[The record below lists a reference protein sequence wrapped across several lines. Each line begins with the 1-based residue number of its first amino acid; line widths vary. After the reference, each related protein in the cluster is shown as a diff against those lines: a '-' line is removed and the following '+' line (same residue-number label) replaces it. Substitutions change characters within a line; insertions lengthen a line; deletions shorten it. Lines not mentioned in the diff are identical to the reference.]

1 MGTKYDLERTLPV
14 RPSDRRELK
23 QELEWMVFKKEKNQ
37 KPNEQGTI
45 NR

>member
-1 MGTKYDLERTLPV
+1 MGTNYEYERTLPV

-23 QELEWMVFKKEKNQ
+23 QELEWMVFKKEKNRTS
-37 KPNEQGTI
+37 NEPTTT